1 MALHNGKNYY
11 EILGVTPDSDVAEI
25 KSAYRKLAR
34 KYHPDVNNSEEA
46 VAKFKLITEAYET
59 LSDNVKRSKYNT
71 LYGFFKSYKSQTS
84 SAYAGYKKS
93 KEPKFEDRTVNKS
106 SKSTSA
112 KEEAPPPKK
121 PEQEVK
127 PPPKASKSEEP
138 KQNSTK
144 SGEFSE
150 NKKGKTKTS
159 KNIFS
164 DIFDEFSKSTQKPK
178 GEKKTPVNGTDINTD
193 ISITIAESI
202 KGSSRTI
209 NVLHSYMCPRCRGR
223 KFINGTKCTECDGT
237 GEISEHKKITVKI
250 PPNIKNG
257 AKLRVA
263 NEGNP
268 GLHGGKNG
276 DLYLKISV
284 IQDSLWKY
292 EGADILCNVPITP
305 FEAVLGAAVEIP
317 AFDGNLKFK
326 VPPGTHSGQKFRL
339 AGQGL
344 DKNGKKG
351 DIIVTV
357 TIEIPDSLSN
367 DEIKLYEKLK
377 KACSA
382 DIREKFKHG

>member
-1 MALHNGKNYY
+1 
-11 EILGVTPDSDVAEI
+11 
-25 KSAYRKLAR
+25 
-34 KYHPDVNNSEEA
+34 
-46 VAKFKLITEAYET
+46 
-59 LSDNVKRSKYNT
+59 
-71 LYGFFKSYKSQTS
+71 
-84 SAYAGYKKS
+84 
-93 KEPKFEDRTVNKS
+93 
-106 SKSTSA
+106 
-112 KEEAPPPKK
+112 
-121 PEQEVK
+121 
-127 PPPKASKSEEP
+127 
-138 KQNSTK
+138 
-144 SGEFSE
+144 
-150 NKKGKTKTS
+150 
-159 KNIFS
+159 
-164 DIFDEFSKSTQKPK
+164 
-178 GEKKTPVNGTDINTD
+178 
-193 ISITIAESI
+193 
-202 KGSSRTI
+202 
-209 NVLHSYMCPRCRGR
+209 MCPRCRGR
-223 KFINGTKCTECDGT
+223 KFINGTKCAECDGT

-268 GLHGGKNG
+268 GLYGGKNG